1 MKKFV
6 KSLNAVLALLLFN
19 IWSAV
24 GYYTLKLPD
33 SYYIAKGDTLT
44 LNTALNIEAQIK
56 DTALQSSSSTVFPMS
71 QTASLKLMGI
81 IPVKDVEVLT
91 VETPVLVPGGKPFG
105 IKMLMDGVMV
115 ISMGEVVADGES
127 RCPAAGA
134 GIRKGDV
141 ILSVDGKD
149 VDSNMELQEAIADS
163 DGEPVEIV
171 LVRDGNDIS
180 VELVPVF
187 SETANTYQAGM
198 WVRDSTAGIGTITF
212 YEPSTGLFGGLG
224 HPICDTDTGEII
236 PLSKGEIVDV
246 QINNIKKGFEGLP
259 GELQGSFITSE
270 AAGVVNDN
278 NKYGIYGTMNEPI
291 SDTGAIPLAM
301 KQEIQEGEATILT
314 TVDGTEPREYT
325 ISIEKI
331 DYKSVDTAKNMVI
344 RVTDE
349 ELIKQ
354 TGGIVQGMSGSPI
367 IQNGK
372 LVGAVTHVFVNDP
385 TKGYAVFAENMYQ
398 LGA

>member
-259 GELQGSFITSE
+259 GELQGSFITSK
-270 AAGVVNDN
+270 ASGVVNDN